1 MPARGSSAGPTRHHR
16 TNCPPN
22 VVGPLRPQGTTAARQ
37 WRPNRARKTRSRHKP
52 WPSRRGTTQDAHYR
66 VCLSSVHGCRFSGP
80 FPIASR
86 FLTAARCPPQ
96 PVTLLPESTM
106 SGPQSSNDDGP
117 PATLPPLSTSFA
129 SRPLLRML
137 LRNPLRP
144 IRPRSSRP
152 PVAPMPA
159 GEVSGPQSALR
170 VRPRHMSPV
179 RRLPG
184 AGTASARLQT
194 DSSKSETCRSPNAW
208 FMVN

>member
-96 PVTLLPESTM
+96 PVTLLPKSTM

-117 PATLPPLSTSFA
+117 PRRSRRCLRVSPHVRCCECCCETHFGRSAHGPPGH
-129 SRPLLRML
+129 LLRQC
-137 LRNPLRP
+137 
-144 IRPRSSRP
+144 P
-152 PVAPMPA
+152 PAK
-159 GEVSGPQSALR
+159 
-170 VRPRHMSPV
+170 SPV
-179 RRLPG
+179 HNRLYECVL
-184 AGTASARLQT
+184 AT
-194 DSSKSETCRSPNAW
+194 
-208 FMVN
+208 